1 MLETSLT
8 AVCACAAPAPSSR
21 TKAAASAQAAARHA
35 PGARERWRGRKVEAG
50 GGGRCASPAG
60 RRPRGGWGLRLSALG
75 SRLSAL
81 GSRLSALGSRL
92 SALGSRLSALGSQ
105 ATLRRLSQKS
115 RPPPRSP
122 PGGCA
127 VASPFPPSC
136 CRSSRNHL
144 RAASPVPVWLSGS
157 KSPCRGLSDL
167 QQAGGTMTQAPLAAP
182 SAVQAGQHYTENH
195 AAQSPE
201 IKAYIPLYEGVT
213 CRKTTGHGEDSR
225 SRPDGKCPG
234 REGKWGKWALRQAGR
249 QGVSFRT
256 GRSGQ
261 GRHAPGPPGRAGP
274 ASCRCP

>member
-1 MLETSLT
+1 MS
-8 AVCACAAPAPSSR
+8 A
-21 TKAAASAQAAARHA
+21 KAAWAADATRLSALGSRLSALGSRLSALGSRLSALGSRLSA
-35 PGARERWRGRKVEAG
+35 LGSRLSALGSRLSALGSRLSALG
-50 GGGRCASPAG
+50 S
-60 RRPRGGWGLRLSALG
+60 RLSALG

-105 ATLRRLSQKS
+105 ATLRRRLQKS

-136 CRSSRNHL
+136 CRSSRNHP
-144 RAASPVPVWLSGS
+144 RAASPVPVWVSGS

-167 QQAGGTMTQAPLAAP
+167 QQAGGTMTQARLAAP

-201 IKAYIPLYEGVT
+201 IKAYIPLHKGVT

-234 REGKWGKWALRQAGR
+234 REEK
-249 QGVSFRT
+249 
-256 GRSGQ
+256 
-261 GRHAPGPPGRAGP
+261 
-274 ASCRCP
+274 